1 MHEEMS
7 KTTASCAKIGPN
19 AQIGAANRPRGIVN
33 ISCQGTSRYL
43 IAATESVCGYIVK
56 FLTRF
61 CIFDKK
67 SGRKFCC
74 LRRFASEKF
83 AYYCGHKFFIVM
95 TKYVNIL
102 NDDAFKVVI
111 FTPGNE
117 ELLAR
122 MIEIVIPGMHI
133 KQLVFQPTEQHGLA
147 ISDKISNFD
156 AVCTSESGEMFIV
169 EMQCLPQE
177 SYADRMLCY
186 ASFPIRMQLERK
198 LKEIHDGRRRP
209 MDYSLMPIYVLSFI
223 NFRIGHEDDGILQ
236 EGLVSSYKICSP
248 KTGEVMTDALYFG
261 FVELGRL
268 EVPFGRPE
276 QCKTVAEQLAY
287 SMKYMNRLS
296 ECPKEFED
304 RLFPLLFRASAYA
317 NMNVKQQQEVT
328 HIMRTELDR
337 IAENEYARKQGV
349 KEGREKEREAMAQKM
364 KERGMDKE
372 TIFDITGIRI

>member
-1 MHEEMS
+1 
-7 KTTASCAKIGPN
+7 
-19 AQIGAANRPRGIVN
+19 
-33 ISCQGTSRYL
+33 
-43 IAATESVCGYIVK
+43 
-56 FLTRF
+56 
-61 CIFDKK
+61 
-67 SGRKFCC
+67 
-74 LRRFASEKF
+74 
-83 AYYCGHKFFIVM
+83 M

-169 EMQCLPQE
+169 EMQCLPQD

-198 LKEIHDGRRRP
+198 LRDIHEGRRKP

-223 NFRIGHEDDGILQ
+223 NFHIGHEDDGILQ
-236 EGLVSSYKICSP
+236 DGLVSSYKICSP

-268 EVPFGRPE
+268 KVPFGRPE

-337 IAENEYARKQGV
+337 IAENEYARK
-349 KEGREKEREAMAQKM
+349 EGREEGRMEGREEAKKAMAQRLRDLGVDPQTIQKASGFT
-364 KERGMDKE
+364 KEQIDAL
-372 TIFDITGIRI
+372 

>member
-1 MHEEMS
+1 
-7 KTTASCAKIGPN
+7 
-19 AQIGAANRPRGIVN
+19 
-33 ISCQGTSRYL
+33 
-43 IAATESVCGYIVK
+43 
-56 FLTRF
+56 
-61 CIFDKK
+61 
-67 SGRKFCC
+67 
-74 LRRFASEKF
+74 
-83 AYYCGHKFFIVM
+83 M

-198 LKEIHDGRRRP
+198 LKEIHDGRRKP

-349 KEGREKEREAMAQKM
+349 KEGREEGRKVGREEERKAIAQKM
-364 KERGMDKE
+364 TEKGIDKD
-372 TIFDITGIRI
+372 TIFDITGVRL